1 MKVKNNGVI
10 GGVNNFA
17 AWCENDSYPRLLKG
31 IILDVKKIKSKMR
44 GVNEEQISCV
54 LFWRRAP
61 QITINNFRFPQSH
74 LSLYFS

>member
-44 GVNEEQISCV
+44 GVNEEQSKLCFV
-54 LFWRRAP
+54 HSVEHRRL
-61 QITINNFRFPQSH
+61 QQNNFRFSTV
-74 LSLYFS
+74 SS